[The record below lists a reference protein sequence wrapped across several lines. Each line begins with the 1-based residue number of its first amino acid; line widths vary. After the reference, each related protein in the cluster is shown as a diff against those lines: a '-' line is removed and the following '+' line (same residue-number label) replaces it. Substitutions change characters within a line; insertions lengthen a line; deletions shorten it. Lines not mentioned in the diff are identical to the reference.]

1 MKAVMFFAEGFEEV
15 EALSVVDV
23 LRRGGVE
30 VQMTAITEKSSS
42 DDKCQ
47 VITGAHGIGICMDNE
62 IRDINFEETD
72 AFLLPGGMPGT
83 KNLKNSKAVCDIL
96 VRACEN
102 EKLVGAICAAPSVLG
117 ACGLLKGKK
126 ATCYPG
132 FEQELTGADVSMEAV
147 VADGTIVTS
156 RGVGTALDFGL
167 KILSLLTNEEN
178 SKNIKESILH

>member
-30 VQMTAITEKSSS
+30 VQMTAITEKGVS
-42 DDKCQ
+42 DGKYHI
-47 VITGAHGIGICMDNE
+47 VTGAHGIGICMDS
-62 IRDINFEETD
+62 DIHNINIEETD

-83 KNLKNSKAVCDIL
+83 KNLKSSKVVCDIL
-96 VRACEN
+96 VRAYEN

-117 ACGLLKGKK
+117 ACGILKGKK

-132 FEQELTGADVSMEAV
+132 FEQELIGADVRMDAV
-147 VADGTIVTS
+147 VVDGTVVTS

-178 SKNIKESILH
+178 SKNIKESILY